1 MTDPALGRV
10 PWAPRCLLK
19 LEVFL
24 FVFLFV
30 CLFDLESGGQ
40 MLGDKGQRRRLPPVL
55 PPVHHHPKPGDASGS
70 YKPPSLPC
78 SCSPAAQPYPKDS
91 WERLREGTGARPAAG
106 SGWVGGGL

>member
-1 MTDPALGRV
+1 MTEPALGRV

-19 LEVFL
+19 LEVFS

-30 CLFDLESGGQ
+30 CLILSLGVKCLETRDRGEGC
-40 MLGDKGQRRRLPPVL
+40 LRVL

-78 SCSPAAQPYPKDS
+78 SCSPAAQPHPKDS
-91 WERLREGTGARPAAG
+91 WERLREGAGARPAAG